1 MNWETWFNVCNP
13 LETLNLLL
21 YLNSASGIDR
31 LRKGTLSYPLVEW
44 NRNTTVNKKIEL
56 KSWWLLLAGRPLGSY
71 FFNVLSREWPE
82 LRGRLRSIS
91 EAEFKYK
98 SKNYM
103 YFHTS
108 NHTPKSS
115 GQQIF
120 EPFFKREIWNGT
132 EIVRVIDYQRTSW
145 PVPSLVKQ
153 TFFHSS
159 KFDSWPFCNQLEFRD
174 VMYLIL
180 KV

>member
-21 YLNSASGIDR
+21 FLNSASGIDR

-71 FFNVLSREWPE
+71 FLMFSALNDRVVLLAWNLSACQAERVGTDRSLKLSSNTKVRITCTFIHRTTAPE
-82 LRGRLRSIS
+82 
-91 EAEFKYK
+91 
-98 SKNYM
+98 
-103 YFHTS
+103 
-108 NHTPKSS
+108 SS
-115 GQQIF
+115 GLQIF
-120 EPFFKREIWNGT
+120 EPVFKREIWNGT

-145 PVPSLVKQ
+145 PIPSL
-153 TFFHSS
+153 
-159 KFDSWPFCNQLEFRD
+159 N
-174 VMYLIL
+174 M
-180 KV
+180 